1 MNRKI
6 MIELII
12 YAVLVIVGLI
22 LLFTSNSNTH
32 NKKNDLH
39 NGGAGHAIIFVQ

>member
-12 YAVLVIVGLI
+12 YAVAVIVGLI
-22 LLFTSNSNTH
+22 LLFTSNTDTY
-32 NKKNDLH
+32 NKKNDLN
-39 NGGAGHAIIFVQ
+39 NGGAGHAIISVQ

>member
-12 YAVLVIVGLI
+12 YAVVVIVGVI
-22 LLFTSNSNTH
+22 LLFTSNTH

-39 NGGAGHAIIFVQ
+39 NGGAGHAVISVQ

>member
-12 YAVLVIVGLI
+12 YAVAVIVGLI
-22 LLFTSNSNTH
+22 LLFTSNTVI
-32 NKKNDLH
+32 
-39 NGGAGHAIIFVQ
+39 GQAICQ